1 MGYLKRLVLYIV
13 IMVMSVFIIGCD
25 KSSDTAEKSKEDSKE
40 TQIKKSFAKTL
51 DMYSIKNLEELYDK
65 EGYRDGEFEKGD
77 KGMWTI
83 YTDFAKSNKP
93 GELSNE
99 GMVLY
104 LDRNTRTAKGYY
116 FVRTFYRK
124 DKLPDRKN
132 YKVEMKNNKIILLD
146 KVEDPNLKKRI
157 ENFKFF
163 GQYADFKSLKSYNN
177 GDVSINSNV
186 PSYDAKFKMSNKDEN
201 VKQLRSRYNI
211 PTEKAPILKMHIDG
225 DLKGS
230 SVGYKK
236 LEIDFSKEENSELS
250 VVDSLNFQPTKK
262 NKDDEW

>member
-1 MGYLKRLVLYIV
+1 MRNLKRDVLYIS
-13 IMVMSVFIIGCD
+13 IMALSIFIIGCD
-25 KSSDTAEKSKEDSKE
+25 KSSVIAEKAKEDSKE
-40 TQIKKSFAKTL
+40 EQIKKSFAKTL
-51 DMYSIKNLEELYDK
+51 DMYPIKNLEDLYDK

-77 KGMWTI
+77 KGTWTI

-99 GMVLY
+99 GMFLS

-124 DKLPDRKN
+124 YKLPYRKN

-146 KVEDPNLKKRI
+146 KVEDKKLKQKI

-163 GQYADFKSLKSYNN
+163 SQYANLKELKNYSN
-177 GDVSINSNV
+177 GDVSINENV

-211 PTEKAPILKMHIDG
+211 PTDKAPVLKMHIDG
-225 DLKGS
+225 NLKGS
-230 SVGYKK
+230 SVGDRK
-236 LEIDFSKEENSELS
+236 LEIDFSKRENSHLS
-250 VVDSLNFQPTKK
+250 VIDSLDYQPAKT
-262 NKDDEW
+262 NKDDE

>member
-1 MGYLKRLVLYIV
+1 DVYKR
-13 IMVMSVFIIGCD
+13 
-25 KSSDTAEKSKEDSKE
+25 
-40 TQIKKSFAKTL
+40 Q
-51 DMYSIKNLEELYDK
+51 DMYPIKNLEELYDK

-99 GMVLY
+99 GMVLH

-146 KVEDPNLKKRI
+146 KV
-157 ENFKFF
+157 
-163 GQYADFKSLKSYNN
+163 
-177 GDVSINSNV
+177 
-186 PSYDAKFKMSNKDEN
+186 
-201 VKQLRSRYNI
+201 
-211 PTEKAPILKMHIDG
+211 
-225 DLKGS
+225 
-230 SVGYKK
+230 
-236 LEIDFSKEENSELS
+236 
-250 VVDSLNFQPTKK
+250 
-262 NKDDEW
+262 